1 MNNEGYPTHGF
12 LSSGFAGGYTTRVPR
27 PSLPNHPVVAA
38 PPAAPVVA
46 PAAGVDDH
54 AYEASLRPHTLE
66 EFVGQEGIKKHLR
79 VFLAA
84 AKKRQ
89 EALEHV
95 LLSGPAGLGKTTL
108 ATIIAHAVGAN
119 LRVTSGGAV
128 EKAGD
133 LAAILTNL
141 AEGDLLFIDE
151 IHRLPKPVEEVLYSA
166 MEDFVL
172 DIVLGQG
179 PGAKTVRLTLPR
191 FTLVGATTRVGL
203 LSAPLRDR
211 FGVSHRLTFYSEGEV
226 GAILRRSARLLG
238 VALEDAAAALL
249 ACSSRGTPRVANRLL
264 KRTRDVTEVEGASI
278 ITPAL
283 TTRALQML
291 EVDARGLDAVDRA
304 LLAAVVETFG
314 GGPVGLTTLAAA
326 THEDEETLEGVV
338 EPYLL
343 QIGFLKRTPRGRV
356 ATAAAY
362 EHLGRVVPRERQAM
376 LL

>member
-1 MNNEGYPTHGF
+1 MRSRASHGA
-12 LSSGFAGGYTTRVPR
+12 SADVREPPTRV
-27 PSLPNHPVVAA
+27 
-38 PPAAPVVA
+38 
-46 PAAGVDDH
+46 GDEG
-54 AYEASLRPHTLE
+54 AYEASLRPKALE

-84 AKKRQ
+84 AKKRK

-95 LLSGPAGLGKTTL
+95 LFSGPAGLGKTTL
-108 ATIIAHAVGAN
+108 AIIVARELGAN
-119 LRVTSGGAV
+119 LRVTSGGAI

-141 AEGDLLFIDE
+141 EEGDLLFVDE
-151 IHRLPKPVEEVLYSA
+151 IHRLPRAVEEVLYSA

-172 DIVLGQG
+172 DVVLGQG

-191 FTLVGATTRVGL
+191 FTLIGATTRVGM

-211 FGVSHRLTFYSEGEV
+211 FGVAHRLTFYAEDEIVSV
-226 GAILRRSARLLG
+226 LQRSARLLT
-238 VALEDAAAALL
+238 VELDDEAAARL
-249 ACSSRGTPRVANRLL
+249 AQSSRGTPRVANRLL
-264 KRTRDVTEVEGASI
+264 KRARDLAEVEEERR
-278 ITPAL
+278 ITLAL
-283 TTRALQML
+283 AGRSLELL
-291 EVDARGLDAVDRA
+291 EVDARGLDAVDRT
-304 LLAAVVETFG
+304 LLTAVIDVFS

-343 QIGFLKRTPRGRV
+343 QLGFLQRTPRGRV
-356 ATAAAY
+356 ATPAAY
-362 EHLGRVVPRERQAM
+362 AHLGRPTPTSAKATVGGAASSKQSS

>member
-1 MNNEGYPTHGF
+1 MNREGYPAIRI
-12 LSSGFAGGYTTRVPR
+12 LSRGPRRRYTDRVSR
-27 PSLPNHPVVAA
+27 PTPSSHPTAS
-38 PPAAPVVA
+38 PTTAPVVA
-46 PAAGVDDH
+46 PATVADDRVF
-54 AYEASLRPHTLE
+54 ETSLRPHSLE

-108 ATIIAHAVGAN
+108 AAIIANAVGAN

-151 IHRLPKPVEEVLYSA
+151 IHRLPKAVEEVLYSA

-172 DIVLGQG
+172 DVVLGQG

-211 FGVSHRLTFYSEGEV
+211 FGVSHRLTFYADDEV

-238 VALEDAAAALL
+238 VTLDDAAAALL
-249 ACSSRGTPRVANRLL
+249 ARSSRGTPRVANRLL
-264 KRTRDVTEVEGASI
+264 KRTRDVTEVEGAST
-278 ITPAL
+278 ITPEL
-283 TTRALQML
+283 TARALQML

-326 THEDEETLEGVV
+326 TQEDEETLEGVV

-362 EHLGRVVPRERQAM
+362 EHLGRVVPRERQAI

>member
-1 MNNEGYPTHGF
+1 M
-12 LSSGFAGGYTTRVPR
+12 
-27 PSLPNHPVVAA
+27 
-38 PPAAPVVA
+38 VA
-46 PAAGVDDH
+46 PAAGVDDR
-54 AYEASLRPHTLE
+54 AYEVSLRPHSLE
-66 EFVGQEGIKKHLR
+66 EFIGQEGLKKHLR

-108 ATIIAHAVGAN
+108 ATIIANTVGAN

-151 IHRLPKPVEEVLYSA
+151 IHRLPKAVEEVLYSA

-172 DIVLGQG
+172 DVVLGQG
-179 PGAKTVRLTLPR
+179 PGAKTVRLTLPH

-211 FGVSHRLTFYSEGEV
+211 FGVSHRLIFYSDEEV
-226 GAILRRSARLLG
+226 GLILRRSARLLG
-238 VALEDAAAALL
+238 VTLDDTAAALL
-249 ACSSRGTPRVANRLL
+249 ARSSRGTPRVANRLL
-264 KRTRDVTEVEGASI
+264 KRTRDVTEVEGALT
-278 ITPAL
+278 ITPEL
-283 TTRALQML
+283 TARALQML

-362 EHLGRVVPRERQAM
+362 EHLGRAVPRERQAV